1 MNTRY
6 IVGIDLGTTNSA
18 LAYVD
23 NEAPEEGA
31 RIEVGGVPQLVNPG
45 EVEDRSLLPSF
56 LFIPGEMDFPK
67 GSLNLPWD
75 KNPQFVIGEL
85 ARKRGAENPARLI
98 SSAKSWLSYA
108 AVNRAAAILPWQSPD
123 EVPKLSP
130 VDASARY
137 LEYLR
142 SMWDSRM
149 AKKNPELALSEQEIF
164 LTVPASFD
172 EEARELT
179 LRAAEQSGLR
189 RVTLLE
195 EPQSAFYAWIETHG
209 DAWRKRVKVG
219 DLILVCDVGGGTTD
233 FSLITVSEENGEL
246 SLRRVAVGDHI
257 LLGGDNMDLSLAR
270 LLQQRLEADGH
281 RIDTWQLQSLWHQ
294 ARIAKEKLFSEPRT
308 KKHPVTVLGKGTKLV
323 GGTIKTDLLREDV
336 EQALVEGFFPLVA
349 NTEMPARQRRIG
361 FQELGLPY
369 AADPAITKHLARFLS
384 QQASNSPDAATIRRG
399 KSGFACPTHILF
411 NGGVMKASL
420 LRDRLVEGLNN
431 WLVAEGFEPLGGK
444 EVLDAPDLD
453 HAVARGAAYYG
464 RARGGRGVRIRS
476 GAPRTY
482 YIGVESAMPAVPG
495 LPAPLKALCVVPFG
509 MEEGTEAKIPD
520 REFGLVVGEPA
531 EFRFLSSTIRK
542 QDQIGGMVEDWG
554 ADDIQEL
561 SPLEVTLKV
570 DGQEEMV
577 LPVRLESRVTEIGT
591 LELWCVSRDGQQR
604 WKLEFNIREKD
615 ES

>member
-1 MNTRY
+1 LDTRY

-23 NEAPEEGA
+23 KTAPEENA
-31 RIEVGGVPQLVNPG
+31 RIEVSGVPQLVNPG

-56 LFIPGEMDFPK
+56 LFVPGEMDFPK
-67 GSLNLPWD
+67 GSLNLPWER
-75 KNPQFVIGEL
+75 NPQFVAGEL

-98 SSAKSWLSYA
+98 SSAKSWLSYS
-108 AVNRAAAILPWQSPD
+108 AVNRAAPILPWQSPD

-137 LEYLR
+137 LDYLR
-142 SMWDSRM
+142 GAWDNRM
-149 AKKNPELALSEQEIF
+149 AKKSPELALSEQDIF

-179 LRAAEQSGLR
+179 LRAAEQAGLR

-195 EPQSAFYAWIETHG
+195 EPQAAFYSWIETHG
-209 DAWRKRVKVG
+209 DAWRKRVRVG

-233 FSLITVSEENGEL
+233 FSLITVSEESGEL

-270 LLQQRLEADGH
+270 LLQQRLEDEGH

-294 ARIAKEKLFSEPRT
+294 ARIAKEKLFSEPRS
-308 KKHPVTVLGKGTKLV
+308 KKHPITVLGKGTKLV
-323 GGTIKTDLLREDV
+323 GGTIKTELLREDV
-336 EQALVEGFFPLVA
+336 EQALVDGFFPLVA
-349 NTEMPARQRRIG
+349 NTDMPARQRRIG

-369 AADPAITKHLARFLS
+369 AADPAITKHLARFLA
-384 QQASNSPDAATIRRG
+384 QQAANGPDAATIRRG

-420 LRDRLVEGLNN
+420 LRDRLVETLNQ
-431 WLVAEGFEPLGGK
+431 WLLAEGLDPLGEK
-444 EVLDAPDLD
+444 EILDAPDLD

-476 GAPRTY
+476 GASRAY
-482 YIGVESAMPAVPG
+482 YIGIESAMPAVPG

-509 MEEGTEAKIPD
+509 MEEGTEAKIPN
-520 REFGLVVGEPA
+520 REFGLVIGEPA

-554 ADDIQEL
+554 ADEIQEI

-570 DGQEEMV
+570 DGQEEAV

-604 WKLEFNIREKD
+604 WKLEFNIREK
-615 ES
+615 EQ

>member
-1 MNTRY
+1 MDTRY

-23 NEAPEEGA
+23 NAAAEENA
-31 RIEVGGVPQLVNPG
+31 RIEAGGVPQLTNPG

-56 LFIPGEMDFPK
+56 LFVPGEMDFPK

-75 KNPQFVIGEL
+75 RNPQFVVGEL
-85 ARKRGAENPARLI
+85 ARKRGAENPARLV

-108 AVNRAAAILPWQSPD
+108 AVNRAAPILPWQSPD

-130 VDASARY
+130 VEASARY

-142 SMWDSRM
+142 NVWDNRM
-149 AKKNPELALSEQEIF
+149 AKKAPELALSEQDIF

-179 LRAAEQSGLR
+179 LRAAEQAGLR

-195 EPQSAFYAWIETHG
+195 EPQAAFYAWIETHG

-270 LLQQRLEADGH
+270 LLQQRLEDEGH

-308 KKHPVTVLGKGTKLV
+308 KKHPITVLGKGTKLV
-323 GGTIKTDLLREDV
+323 GGTIKTELLREDV

-369 AADPAITKHLARFLS
+369 AADPAVTKHLARFLA
-384 QQASNSPDAATIRRG
+384 QQSSNSPDAASIRRG

-420 LRDRLVEGLNN
+420 LRDRLVETLNN
-431 WLVAEGFEPLGGK
+431 WLVAEGFEPLGAK

-476 GAPRTY
+476 GSPRAY
-482 YIGVESAMPAVPG
+482 YIGIESAMPAVPG

-509 MEEGTEAKIPD
+509 MEEGTEAKIPN

-542 QDQIGGMVEDWG
+542 QDQIGGMIEDWG
-554 ADDIQEL
+554 ADEIQEI

-570 DGQEEMV
+570 DGQEETV

>member
-1 MNTRY
+1 MDTRY

-23 NEAPEEGA
+23 NAAPEENA

-45 EVEDRSLLPSF
+45 EVEDRTLLPSF

-67 GSLNLPWD
+67 GSLNLPWER
-75 KNPQFVIGEL
+75 NPQFVIGEL

-142 SMWDSRM
+142 NMWDNRM
-149 AKKNPELALSEQEIF
+149 AKKAPELALSEQQIF

-179 LRAAEQSGLR
+179 LRAAEQAGLR

-195 EPQSAFYAWIETHG
+195 EPQAAFYAWIETHG

-246 SLRRVAVGDHI
+246 ALRRVAVGDHI
-257 LLGGDNMDLSLAR
+257 LLGGDNMDLALAR
-270 LLQQRLEADGH
+270 LLQRRLEDDGH

-294 ARIAKEKLFSEPRT
+294 ARIAKEKLFSEPKT
-308 KKHPVTVLGKGTKLV
+308 KKHPITVLGKGTKLV
-323 GGTIKTDLLREDV
+323 GGTIKTELLREDV
-336 EQALVEGFFPLVA
+336 EQALVDGFFPLVA
-349 NTEMPARQRRIG
+349 NTDMPARQRRIG

-369 AADPAITKHLARFLS
+369 AADPAITKHLARFLA
-384 QQASNSPDAATIRRG
+384 QQAANSPDAATIRRG
-399 KSGFACPTHILF
+399 KSGFACPTRILF
-411 NGGVMKASL
+411 NGGVMKAPL
-420 LRDRLVEGLNN
+420 LRDRLVETLNN
-431 WLVAEGFEPLGGK
+431 WLVAEGFDPLSSK

-476 GAPRTY
+476 GASRAY

-495 LPAPLKALCVVPFG
+495 MPAPIKALCVVPFG
-509 MEEGTEAKIPD
+509 MEEGTEAKIPN

-531 EFRFLSSTIRK
+531 EFRFLSSTVRK
-542 QDQIGGMVEDWG
+542 QDQIGGLVEDWSP
-554 ADDIQEL
+554 DEIQEI

-570 DGQEEMV
+570 DGQEETT

-604 WKLEFNIREKD
+604 WKLEFNIRER
-615 ES
+615 EE

>member
-6 IVGIDLGTTNSA
+6 TIGIDLGTTNSA
-18 LAYVD
+18 LAYFD
-23 NEAPEEGA
+23 NAQTEEGA
-31 RIEVGGVPQLVNPG
+31 RSEVRPVPQLVNAA
-45 EVEDRSLLPSF
+45 EVEERSLLPSF
-56 LFIPGEMDFPK
+56 LFIPGELDFPK
-67 GSLNLPWD
+67 GSLGLPWER
-75 KNPQFVIGEL
+75 NPQFVIGEL
-85 ARKRGAENPARLI
+85 ARKRGAENPARLVA
-98 SSAKSWLSYA
+98 SAKSWLSYA
-108 AVNRAAAILPWQSPD
+108 AVNRAAPILPWQAPE

-130 VDASARY
+130 VETSARY

-142 SMWDSRM
+142 NVWDSSV
-149 AKKNPELALSEQEIF
+149 AKKAPELILSEQEIF

-179 LRAAEQSGLR
+179 LRAAEQAGLK

-195 EPQSAFYAWIETHG
+195 EPQAAFYAWLETQG
-209 DAWRKRVKVG
+209 DLWRKRVKVG

-246 SLRRVAVGDHI
+246 ALRRVAVGDHI
-257 LLGGDNMDLSLAR
+257 LLGGDNMDLALAR
-270 LLQQRLEADGH
+270 LLQQRLEDDGH
-281 RIDTWQLQSLWHQ
+281 RIDNWQLQSLWHQ
-294 ARIAKEKLFSEPRT
+294 ARLGKERLFSEPKS
-308 KKHPVTVLGKGTKLV
+308 KKQPITLLGKGTKLV
-323 GGTIKTDLLREDV
+323 GGTIKTELLREDV
-336 EQALVEGFFPLVA
+336 EQALVEGFFPTVA

-369 AADPAITKHLARFLS
+369 AADPAITKHLARFLA

-399 KSGFACPTHILF
+399 PSGFACPTHILF
-411 NGGVMKASL
+411 NGGVMKATI
-420 LRDRLVEGLNN
+420 LRDRLVEVLNS
-431 WLVAEGFEPLGGK
+431 WLQAEGFEPLGAK

-482 YIGVESAMPAVPG
+482 YIGIESAMPAVPG

-509 MEEGTEAKIPD
+509 MEEGTEAKIAN

-531 EFRFLSSTIRK
+531 EFRYLSSTVRK
-542 QDQIGGMVEDWG
+542 GDQIGSLVEDWSV
-554 ADDIQEL
+554 DEIQEL
-561 SPLEVTLKV
+561 SPLEVTLSL
-570 DGQEEMV
+570 DGQEDTV

-591 LELWCVSRDGQQR
+591 LELWCVARDGQQR
-604 WKLEFNIREKD
+604 WKLEFNIRERD
-615 ES
+615 EE